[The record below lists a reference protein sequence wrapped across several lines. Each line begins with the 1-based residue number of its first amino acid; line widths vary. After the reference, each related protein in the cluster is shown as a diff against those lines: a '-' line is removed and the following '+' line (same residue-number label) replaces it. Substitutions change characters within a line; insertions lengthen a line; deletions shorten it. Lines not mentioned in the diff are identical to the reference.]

1 MAQNFEFRDRIPAAA
16 DAVLAKMLDTA
27 FLAEWTKVQK
37 GVNPVVKIVEQSDA
51 EALITI
57 DLEEPLPKPLGNIKA
72 HMSFR
77 WDLINK
83 TMDWTREAE
92 GSMASKA
99 KVSGTTKIESTGDET
114 CELVEIINISIPVPM
129 VGKKM
134 EQQVASYL
142 KGGRSEKIDYL
153 IRHL

>member
-1 MAQNFEFRDRIPAAA
+1 MAQNFEFRDRIPASA
-16 DAVLAKMLDTA
+16 DAVLVKMLDAA
-27 FLAEWTKVQK
+27 FLTEWTKVQK
-37 GVNPVVKIVEQSDA
+37 GLNPVVNIVEQNDA
-51 EALITI
+51 RAVITI

-72 HMSFR
+72 HMTFN
-77 WDLINK
+77 WNLVNK
-83 TMDWTREAE
+83 TMDWNREAE

-99 KVSGTTKIESTGDET
+99 KVSGTTKIEATGGET
-114 CELVEIINISIPVPM
+114 CELVEIIKIDIPVPV

-142 KGGRSEKIDYL
+142 KGGRGEKIDYL